1 MKFVSTNTPELFN
14 QLAVGYLPGHMGFTV
29 LDMGQG
35 FLKAQIVVE
44 PHHLASNGFLHAGT
58 VITLADTA
66 AGFACIAHLPE
77 TAQNFTTL
85 ELKANF
91 LSTVQNGIILCEAKA
106 VHLGRTTQLWEARVT
121 AQATGR
127 LMATFSCTQLL
138 LAAKAGPKPAP

>member
-1 MKFVSTNTPELFN
+1 MKFNPAFSPAIFN
-14 QLAVGYLPGHMGFTV
+14 ERAVGYFPGHVGFTV

-35 FLKAQIVVE
+35 FLKAQIAVK

-58 VITLADTA
+58 VVTLADTA

-91 LSTVQNGIILCEAKA
+91 LSTVRDGTIVCEAKA
-106 VHLGRTTQLWEARVT
+106 VHLGRSTQLWEARVM

-138 LAAKAGPKPAP
+138 LAANPAA

>member
-1 MKFVSTNTPELFN
+1 MKFNPAKTPEVFN
-14 QLAVGYLPGHMGFTV
+14 QLTAGYFPGYVGFTV
-29 LDMGQG
+29 LDLGQG
-35 FLKAQIVVE
+35 FLRAQIVVQ
-44 PHHLASNGFLHAGT
+44 PHHLASNGFLHAAS
-58 VITLADTA
+58 VIALADTA

-91 LSTVQNGIILCEAKA
+91 LSTVKDGVILCEAKA

-121 AQATGR
+121 AQASAR

-138 LAAKAGPKPAP
+138 LSNK